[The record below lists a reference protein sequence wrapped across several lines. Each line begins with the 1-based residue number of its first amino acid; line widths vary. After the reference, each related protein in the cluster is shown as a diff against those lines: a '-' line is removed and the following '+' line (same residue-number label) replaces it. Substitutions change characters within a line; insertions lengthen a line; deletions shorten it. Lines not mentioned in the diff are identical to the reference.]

1 MPAIVLLLLFP
12 GIQLHAQQAVS
23 DTVNL
28 RGVEIRERKPAV
40 VNRSATPMQQLSV
53 KTINALPGASV
64 ADALRSFSGVTI
76 KDYGG
81 LGGMKT
87 VVVRS
92 LGANHTGIFIDGVPM
107 SDVATGQV
115 DLSKIP
121 LEGLGAIELNIG
133 QGSELCV
140 PARAQ
145 ASASMLEFRSVSPD
159 FSKKKIRYSAGL
171 KGGSFG
177 IFNPF
182 AGIYAKTGKS
192 SFVNFSAN
200 YNSTRGDYPYLLK
213 NGSQPDTLLKRDNA
227 DLRALNLTLGFE
239 TRFSDSSV
247 LRIKSWL
254 YSAERGLPGAV
265 IYYNPWSVQRMDNR
279 DLFNNIQYSRT
290 SGKAQLLSNFTF
302 TDGYLRY
309 RDPAYLN
316 QAGGLD
322 NRYHQHEYYLSQAFS
337 YSLSRILSL
346 GAAADAMVNT
356 MQTAL
361 YDHADPSRFTGL
373 GSLSLRAET
382 RRTQASFSLLG
393 SLIKDSKG
401 DGGDA
406 TVHSV
411 LSPSV
416 SFITRLSNSPLLR
429 LRLMYKNSFRMPTF
443 HDLYYSLVGNPDLK
457 PEFVKQ
463 FNAGLILLKDLGQ
476 VRLSFHTD
484 VFYNNVKDK
493 IVAVPSQNLFVWSMR
508 NLGKVEIKGIEIQG
522 EALIKLPAATDLS
535 IKMNYTHQQALDK
548 SVPGSP
554 TYEHQIPYIPFET
567 LSGMINLNGKH
578 LGVGYNLLYNSHR
591 FVLGENIT
599 ANMLP
604 SWWVHD
610 LAVSWQQ
617 SLSSFEWKIKA
628 EAINLFNERYELIK
642 GFPMNGRGFYITL
655 SVNY

>member
-1 MPAIVLLLLFP
+1 MASGLAQLPVL
-12 GIQLHAQQAVS
+12 

-28 RGVEIRERKPAV
+28 QAVEIINSKPAAG
-40 VNRSATPMQQLSV
+40 NRSAVPMQHLSV
-53 KTINALPGASV
+53 NKLKALPGASV

-115 DLSKIP
+115 DLGKIP
-121 LEGLGAIELNIG
+121 LEGLEAIELNIG
-133 QGSELCV
+133 QGNHFCLS
-140 PARAQ
+140 ARAQ
-145 ASASMLEFRSVSPD
+145 ASASMLEFRSVLPD
-159 FSKKKIRYSAGL
+159 FSRKKIRYSAGI

-177 IFNPF
+177 IVNPF

-213 NGSQPDTLLKRDNA
+213 NGSQPDTMLKRDNA
-227 DLRALNLTLGFE
+227 DLRALNLSLGFE

-247 LRIKSWL
+247 LRVKSWL
-254 YSAERGLPGAV
+254 YAAERGLPGAV

-279 DLFNNIQYSRT
+279 DLFSNIQYSRT
-290 SGKAQLLSNFTF
+290 SGKVQLLSNFTF

-322 NRYHQHEYYLSQAFS
+322 NRYHQQEYYLSQAVS
-337 YSLSRILSL
+337 YSLTRVFSL
-346 GAAADAMVNT
+346 GAAADAMINT
-356 MQTAL
+356 MQTVL
-361 YDHADPSRFTGL
+361 YDHVDPLRFTGL

-382 RRTQASFSLLG
+382 RRTEAEITLLG
-393 SLIKDSKG
+393 SLIKESKG
-401 DGGDA
+401 DGGEA
-406 TVHSV
+406 STRSV

-443 HDLYYSLVGNPDLK
+443 HDLYYSLVGNPGLK
-457 PEFVKQ
+457 PEFVNQ
-463 FNAGLILLKDLGQ
+463 FNAGLILLKDIGLLQ
-476 VRLSFHTD
+476 LSMHTD

-508 NLGKVEIKGIEIQG
+508 NLGKVEIKGIEIQAG
-522 EALIKLPAATDLS
+522 ALLKLATAADLS
-535 IKMNYTHQQALDK
+535 LKLNYTHQRALDK
-548 SVPGSP
+548 STPGNP
-554 TYEHQIPYIPFET
+554 TYKHQIPYIPFET
-567 LSGMINLNGKH
+567 LSGMLNLNGKH

-591 FVLGENIT
+591 YVLGENIT

-617 SLSSFEWKIKA
+617 SLRSVEWKIKA

-642 GFPMNGRGFYITL
+642 GFPMNGRGFYLTL
-655 SVNY
+655 SINY